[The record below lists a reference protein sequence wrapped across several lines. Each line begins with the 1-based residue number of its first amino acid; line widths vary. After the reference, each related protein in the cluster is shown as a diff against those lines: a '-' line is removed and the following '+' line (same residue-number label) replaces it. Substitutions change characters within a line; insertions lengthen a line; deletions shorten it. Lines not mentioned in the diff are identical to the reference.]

1 LDLDSGK
8 QSSDKYRYVNR
19 RIVVSEN
26 GKQGLR
32 IGVFLCYCGT
42 NIAGVLDMK
51 ELGAFAARLPGV
63 VQVVDN
69 LYYCSEPG
77 QQEIVKLIMDH
88 RLNRVVVA
96 ACTPKTHEPT
106 FRKCVTQAG
115 LNPFLLEMVNI
126 REQLTWVHSEE
137 PQLALDKAKDMLA
150 AAVARASLLEPLE
163 YIRVPVTKRAL
174 VVGGG
179 IAGLTAALD
188 LADAGVDT
196 ILVEREP
203 SVGGRMAQ
211 LCKTFPTMDCPI

>member
-1 LDLDSGK
+1 MG
-8 QSSDKYRYVNR
+8 
-19 RIVVSEN
+19 EN
-26 GKQGLR
+26 EKGELR
-32 IGVFLCYCGT
+32 TGVFLCHCGT

-51 ELGAFAARLPGV
+51 MLVEFASRLPGV
-63 VQVVDN
+63 VQVADN
-69 LYYCSEPG
+69 MYSCSEPG
-77 QQEIVKLIMDH
+77 QQQIVDLIREH
-88 RLNRVVVA
+88 NLNRIVVA
-96 ACTPKTHEPT
+96 ACTPKLHEYT
-106 FRKCVTQAG
+106 FRECMVQAG
-115 LNPFLLEMVNI
+115 LNPFLMEMVNI

-137 PQLALDKAKDMLA
+137 PERAFEKAKDMLA
-150 AAVARASLLEPLE
+150 AAVTRASFLQPLE

-196 ILVEREP
+196 VLVEREP

>member
-1 LDLDSGK
+1 M
-8 QSSDKYRYVNR
+8 
-19 RIVVSEN
+19 SEN
-26 GKQGLR
+26 EKQETR
-32 IGVFLCYCGT
+32 IGVFLCHCGT

-51 ELGAFAARLPGV
+51 ELREFVAGLPGV
-63 VQVVDN
+63 VQVMDDV
-69 LYYCSEPG
+69 YYCSEPG
-77 QQEIVKLIMDH
+77 QQEIIRLITEH
-88 RLNRVVVA
+88 RLNRVVMA

-106 FRKCVTQAG
+106 FRQCVTQAG

-126 REQLTWVHSEE
+126 REQLTWVHSKE

-150 AAVARASLLEPLE
+150 AGVARAGLLEPLE
-163 YIRVPVTKRAL
+163 YIRVPVTRKAL

-196 ILVEREP
+196 VLVEREP
-203 SVGGRMAQ
+203 TVGGRMAQ

>member
-1 LDLDSGK
+1 MGEK
-8 QSSDKYRYVNR
+8 EK
-19 RIVVSEN
+19 EE
-26 GKQGLR
+26 LR
-32 IGVFLCYCGT
+32 TGVFLCHCGT

-51 ELGAFAARLPGV
+51 ELVEFASRLPGI
-63 VQVVDN
+63 VQVADN
-69 LYYCSEPG
+69 LYSCSEPG
-77 QQEIVKLIMDH
+77 QQQIVGDIREH
-88 RLNRVVVA
+88 NLNRIVVA
-96 ACTPKTHEPT
+96 ACTPKLHEYT
-106 FRKCVTQAG
+106 FRECMVLAG

-126 REQLTWVHSEE
+126 REQLTWVHNEE
-137 PQLALDKAKDMLA
+137 PERALEKAKDMLA
-150 AAVARASLLEPLE
+150 AAVTRANFLQPLE

-196 ILVEREP
+196 VLVEREP